1 MQTNS
6 MNKSQ
11 SLIKTKTSK
20 GEFKKEKKRKRVTVE
35 IHNHSS
41 LFFYFNPWFDKK
53 KKVTSLNPIF
63 KSSKTKI

>member
-1 MQTNS
+1 

-35 IHNHSS
+35 IHN
-41 LFFYFNPWFDKK
+41 LFPFLLLNPWFDKK
-53 KKVTSLNPIF
+53 KKSDFF
-63 KSSKTKI
+63 KPNF

>member
-20 GEFKKEKKRKRVTVE
+20 GEFKKKKEKKE
-35 IHNHSS
+35 G
-41 LFFYFNPWFDKK
+41 DC
-53 KKVTSLNPIF
+53 
-63 KSSKTKI
+63 